1 VRRAYFA
8 SIREHQPRGLALL
21 GQPFAIAGPARPLHR
36 TGTCLLRVLE
46 AMINLRVLIG
56 SIWGQARSNRYR
68 HAVRRLASCR
78 RLAGAIEA
86 WGAIP
91 NHNSYN
97 NELLWAYGQRVGFM
111 KQLDCDTLLLSKSP
125 GVELGADWRK

>member
-1 VRRAYFA
+1 
-8 SIREHQPRGLALL
+8 
-21 GQPFAIAGPARPLHR
+21 
-36 TGTCLLRVLE
+36 
-46 AMINLRVLIG
+46 MINLRVLIG

-91 NHNSYN
+91 NHNIYI
-97 NELLWAYGQRVGFM
+97 NELLQAYGHRISLM
-111 KQLDCDTLLLSKSP
+111 KELDCDTLFATETPVDQL
-125 GVELGADWRK
+125 EADWRP